1 MKRAA
6 VVALAATLVT
16 TLVSLGAAGCG
27 ASDAGSRP
35 TSPAAVAP
43 VASAAPPPAEDFRS
57 KPPPAGPAVVFVP
70 LRVIESKLA
79 NGVRVLVAERHE
91 LPIVAV
97 AIVVRTSAP
106 STPGLASFAS
116 GMLMQGTRTR
126 SALQISDE
134 LERLGGD
141 VNAWSDYDAAYVGG
155 KFLTEKLGPGLAVL
169 ADVAKNPRFEPA
181 EVERFRSRRMTAL
194 AQQKDSPQAV
204 LSRAVVG
211 VLYPPAHPYATPLIG
226 TEEST
231 TRVTPEALAAYW
243 KGILRPDATT
253 ILFAGDITEGAAR
266 AEAERALGALP
277 AVTTPSPPPKTD
289 APAATGGPKVVLI
302 DRPGAT
308 QSSVAVSLVGVP
320 RSTPD
325 YDAITVMNT
334 ILGGQFSSR
343 LNLNLREKHAFSYGA
358 RSWFDM
364 RQGPGPFSAG
374 GAIVRESTGPAVK
387 EIRAEID
394 RMRSEPVSD
403 DELADAKTN
412 ILRALPAEFESTEDV
427 VRALANLVVH
437 GLPLDEYATRSA
449 RVSAVTKED
458 VRRVAQKTL
467 TPEAARLVVVGD
479 ASVVKDQL
487 ASLGI
492 GDVELRAAPSAPAAK
507 AGVPAPKPPAA
518 PAPKP
523 TK

>member
-6 VVALAATLVT
+6 VMALAATLVT
-16 TLVSLGAAGCG
+16 SVGAAGCG

-35 TSPAAVAP
+35 TSPAVVAP
-43 VASAAPPPAEDFRS
+43 VASAAPPSAEDFRS
-57 KPPPAGPAVVFVP
+57 KPPPGGPAVVFVP
-70 LRVIESKLA
+70 PRVTESRLA
-79 NGVRVLVAERHE
+79 SGVRVLVAEQHE

-97 AIVVRTSAP
+97 EIVVRTGPAA
-106 STPGLASFAS
+106 TPGLASFAS

-126 SALQISDE
+126 TALQISDE

-141 VNAWSDYDAAYVGG
+141 VNAWSDYDAAYVAG
-155 KFLTEKLGPGLAVL
+155 KFLTEKLGSGLAVL
-169 ADVAKNPRFEPA
+169 ADVATSPRFEPA
-181 EVERFRSRRMTAL
+181 EVERFRSRRLTAL
-194 AQQKDSPQAV
+194 AQQKDAPQAV

-231 TRVTPEALAAYW
+231 ARVTPEGLAAYW
-243 KGILRPDATT
+243 KGVLRPDAMT
-253 ILFAGDITEGAAR
+253 ILFAGDITAAAAR
-266 AEAERALGALP
+266 AEAERALGRLA
-277 AVTTPSPPPKTD
+277 AVTTPAPAPKTD
-289 APAATGGPKVVLI
+289 APAAVTGGPKVVLI

-325 YDAITVMNT
+325 YDAIIVMNT

-394 RMRSEPVSD
+394 RIRSEPVSD

-437 GLPLDEYATRSA
+437 GLPLDEYATRA
-449 RVSAVTKED
+449 VRVSAVTKED

-467 TPEAARLVVVGD
+467 APEAARLVVVGD

-487 ASLGI
+487 ARLGV
-492 GDVELRAAPSAPAAK
+492 GDVELRAAPSAKAITPAAK
-507 AGVPAPKPPAA
+507 SPVTAGPRPAK
-518 PAPKP
+518 
-523 TK
+523 

>member
-1 MKRAA
+1 VKRATVLALVTASVA
-6 VVALAATLVT
+6 VVAAA
-16 TLVSLGAAGCG
+16 SHGGG
-27 ASDAGSRP
+27 DAGSRP
-35 TSPAAVAP
+35 QTAPSVAP
-43 VASAAPPPAEDFRS
+43 VARAAPSPSEDFRS
-57 KPPPAGPAVVFVP
+57 KPPPGGPAVVFVP
-70 LRVIESKLA
+70 PRVTESRLA

-97 AIVVRTSAP
+97 AIVVRTRPAV
-106 STPGLASFAS
+106 TPGLASFAS

-126 SALQISDE
+126 TALQISDE

-141 VNAWSDYDAAYVGG
+141 VNAWSDYDAAYVAG
-155 KFLTEKLGPGLAVL
+155 KFLTEKLGPGLGIL
-169 ADVAKNPRFEPA
+169 ADVARSPRFEPS
-181 EVERFRSRRMTAL
+181 EVERFRSRRLTAL
-194 AQQKDSPQAV
+194 AQQKDVPQAV
-204 LSRAVVG
+204 LSRAVLG

-226 TEEST
+226 TEESAA
-231 TRVTPEALAAYW
+231 RVTPEALAAYW
-243 KGILRPDATT
+243 KATLRPDAMT
-253 ILFAGDITEGAAR
+253 ILFAGDVTERAAR

-277 AVTTPSPPPKTD
+277 AVTTPAPPPQTD
-289 APAATGGPKVVLI
+289 APAAATAGPKVVLI

-358 RSWFDM
+358 RSGFDM
-364 RQGPGPFSAG
+364 RQGPGPFNAG

-394 RMRSEPVSD
+394 RIRSEPVSD

-412 ILRALPAEFESTEDV
+412 ILRALPAEFESTGDV
-427 VRALANLVVH
+427 VRALASLVAL
-437 GLPLDEYATRSA
+437 GLPLDEYATLPA
-449 RVSAVTKED
+449 RVAAVTKED

-467 TPEAARLVVVGD
+467 APEAARLVVVGD
-479 ASVVKDQL
+479 ASVVKAQL
-487 ASLGI
+487 ASLGLGEI
-492 GDVELRAAPSAPAAK
+492 DLRAAPATPPAKPGIPATKSPPAPAS
-507 AGVPAPKPPAA
+507 KPV
-518 PAPKP
+518 K
-523 TK
+523 